1 VSDRSSTSLEGIA
14 LFRNLEPE
22 DRARLEALLHET
34 TFPAGTNV
42 LRYEQPGEVVYI
54 VVAGTVK
61 IHVIHPDG
69 REVILAV
76 LGKGEVVGEMSVVDS
91 LGRSATV
98 SAMEDCVLAWI
109 DRASFWRCLRSMP
122 AMTYNL
128 VEILSR
134 RLRLANTQMQS
145 LAALDVDGRVA
156 RQVLAFA
163 REYGERAGDG
173 SVHIPLRLT
182 QADLA
187 SLVGAS
193 RVRVNQ
199 VLVTYK
205 RLGYLS
211 VDRRHRITV
220 HDEIALEQRCRYEPR
235 V

>member
-1 VSDRSSTSLEGIA
+1 VSDRTLTSLEDIP

-22 DRARLEALLHET
+22 DRARLEDLLHET

-42 LRYEQPGEVVYI
+42 LSYEQPGEVVYV

-61 IHVIHPDG
+61 IHVIQADG
-69 REVILAV
+69 REVILAI
-76 LGKGEVVGEMSVVDS
+76 LGKGEVVGEMSIVDS

-98 SAMEDCVLAWI
+98 SAMEDCVLVWI
-109 DRASFWRCLRSMP
+109 DRESFWRCLRSMP

-145 LAALDVDGRVA
+145 LAALDVDGRIA
-156 RQVLAFA
+156 RQLLAFA
-163 REYGERAGDG
+163 REYGESADDG
-173 SVHIPLRLT
+173 NVRIPLRLT

-199 VLVTYK
+199 VLGTYK
-205 RLGYLS
+205 RLEYVS
-211 VDRRHRITV
+211 VDRKHRITV
-220 HDEIALEQRCRYEPR
+220 RDQTALEQRCHH
-235 V
+235 

>member
-1 VSDRSSTSLEGIA
+1 MRNRTSTSLEDIA

-22 DRARLEALLHET
+22 DRTRIEDLFHET

-42 LRYEQPGEVVYI
+42 LRHEQPGEVVYV

-61 IHVIHPDG
+61 IHVIQPDG
-69 REVILAV
+69 REVILAI

-109 DRASFWRCLRSMP
+109 DRESFWRCLRSMP

-145 LAALDVDGRVA
+145 LAVLDVDGRVA
-156 RQVLAFA
+156 RQLVAFA
-163 REYGERAGDG
+163 REYGQSAGDG
-173 SVHIPLRLT
+173 NVRIPLRLT

-199 VLVTYK
+199 VLGTYK

-211 VDRRHRITV
+211 ADRMHRITL
-220 HDEIALEQRCRYEPR
+220 HDEAALEQRCQHEG
-235 V
+235 